1 MSIARNVVALKN
13 SVPADWITAAHHAE
27 RPPPCSLRAWKLSDV
42 CSRPPAVKRIE
53 PTKNV
58 TPSAAAPTSSL

>member
-1 MSIARNVVALKN
+1 VSIAWNVVTLKN
-13 SVPADWITAAHHAE
+13 RVPADWMTAAHHAA
-27 RPPPCSLRAWKLSDV
+27 RPPPGSRRAWKLSDV

-58 TPSAAAPTSSL
+58 TPSAAAPTSSA

>member
-13 SVPADWITAAHHAE
+13 SVPADWMTAAHHAD
-27 RPPPCSLRAWKLSDV
+27 RPPPGSRRERKLSDV
-42 CSRPPAVKRIE
+42 CSRPPAVKKIE

-58 TPSAAAPTSSL
+58 TPAPAAPTSSA